1 MGDKLTRVFGKKK
14 QLLGKAKSGKI
25 PFYVNY
31 YDGCSNGC
39 KYCYG
44 CLMAE
49 RFVENVDYQQWLKP
63 KLVEN
68 ASEIFEE
75 NLKRAKMKGEVF
87 TQSISD
93 SYMAYADPDVTR
105 QMLELMRKYE
115 FPILLLTKNASVI
128 RDLDFFK
135 KYKEKMRV
143 GFTIVLPKTDR
154 TIEPYSSAVEKRM
167 HILQELFEAGIHTI
181 VSLEPLLPNIPIE
194 EIIEMVETINPYVT
208 DYIFVGKLTYAS
220 IPKEF
225 KNFPLWRK
233 TDKGFHD
240 TYYKELFENLLPK
253 LKNYSIAS
261 HSRDFLLE
269 HKIPFTETP

>member
-1 MGDKLTRVFGKKK
+1 MKRVFGKKK
-14 QLLGKAKSGKI
+14 TLLGKEKSGKI
-25 PFYVNY
+25 PFCVNY
-31 YDGCSNGC
+31 YAGCSNGC

-44 CLMAE
+44 CMLAE

-75 NLKRAKMKGEVF
+75 NLKKAKMKGEVF
-87 TQSISD
+87 TQSVSD

-115 FPILLLTKNASVI
+115 FPILLLTKNETVI
-128 RDLDFFK
+128 RDLDFFEE
-135 KYKEKMRV
+135 YKEKMRV
-143 GFTIVLPKTDR
+143 GFTIVLPKTDI
-154 TIEPYSSAVEKRM
+154 TIEPYSSPVEKRM
-167 HILQELFEAGIHTI
+167 RILQELFEAGIHTV
-181 VSLEPLLPNIPIE
+181 VSLEPLLPNIPIP
-194 EIIEMVETINPYVT
+194 EILDMVEAIDPYVC
-208 DYIFVGKLTYAS
+208 DYVLVGKLTYAS

-225 KNFPLWRK
+225 KNFPIWDRRLK
-233 TDKGFHD
+233 ALHD
-240 TYYKELFENLLPK
+240 EYYKELFENLLPK

-261 HSRDFLLE
+261 HSRDFLLK